1 MCKNTTLMMYFI
13 NYTTRNI
20 SMNLD
25 DIDNVAAQLFAL
37 AALSQE
43 IKFQNIETAMELAR
57 QHQSTNFLHLY

>member
-1 MCKNTTLMMYFI
+1 MMYFI